1 METNMR
7 SEACV
12 TLNPMLYTKM
22 ASGKYHTRGKLN
34 GSTYNNH
41 LKLVKREKYKKKQKW
56 KHFNT
61 KRVT

>member
-1 METNMR
+1 MEANMR

-22 ASGKYHTRGKLN
+22 ASGKYHTRGKLY

-41 LKLVKREKYKKKQKW
+41 LKLVKTKS
-56 KHFNT
+56 T
-61 KRVT
+61 KRNTNGSISIPRE